1 MGGERSSSTRMRCA
15 GKICCECKMPLPPPH
30 RPGER
35 LCARCASGSDKRRV
49 YMEFVFNQGWECRF
63 FEEDLNADKA
73 AGVFH
78 VSLERI
84 GLHYGMVDMRRLA
97 SIGND
102 KAYGRGIKDML
113 DYIMIFATTAQ
124 GPEKSVLSKF
134 LTAAQR
140 RFSKF
145 A

>member
-63 FEEDLNADKA
+63 FES
-73 AGVFH
+73 AGAGEERAEQISHRRAEEVFK
-78 VSLERI
+78 VRLGCLFLEIDTLERPSPCFPCDCRTPAPQF
-84 GLHYGMVDMRRLA
+84 DMRWKSREGSLCSEYA
-97 SIGND
+97 RHIP
-102 KAYGRGIKDML
+102 ARVTRGSL
-113 DYIMIFATTAQ
+113 
-124 GPEKSVLSKF
+124 
-134 LTAAQR
+134 
-140 RFSKF
+140 
-145 A
+145 